1 MGAEKPGLKEER
13 PRDEIGPRGA
23 RGETEPGRNPQDE
36 RAVARARTAPYRLYG
51 RRKGKPLRAGQQAL
65 LDDLL
70 PRLRV
75 ALPATA
81 GGLDPKRLFPAACRA
96 VWLEIG
102 FGGGEH
108 LAAQAEAH
116 PEIGLIGSEVY
127 LNGVV
132 KLLAAVARA
141 RTAVPPRHTI
151 RIFPDDARLL
161 IDALAP
167 SSIGRVFILF
177 PDPWPKTRHHRR
189 RIVAPETL
197 AALAR
202 VMAAGAELRL
212 ATDDLAYADAMIETL
227 AAAARIFA
235 GPAGGAPGLT
245 ERPPDWPPTRYEM
258 KARAAGATPR
268 YLLYR
273 RI

>member
-1 MGAEKPGLKEER
+1 MGAETPALKKAIP
-13 PRDEIGPRGA
+13 PRRA
-23 RGETEPGRNPQDE
+23 RALTEPGRNPQDE
-36 RAVARARTAPYRLYG
+36 RADAAAHAAPYRLYG

-65 LDDLL
+65 LEDLL
-70 PRLRV
+70 PRLHI
-75 ALPATA
+75 ALPATGA
-81 GGLDPKRLFPAACRA
+81 SLDPKRLFPAGCRA

-116 PEIGLIGSEVY
+116 PAIGLIGSEVY

-132 KLLAAVARA
+132 KLLAACVRARA
-141 RTAVPPRHTI
+141 ATAPRDNI

-161 IDALAP
+161 LDALTP
-167 SSIGRVFILF
+167 GSIGRVFILF

-202 VMAAGAELRL
+202 IMETGAELRL
-212 ATDDLAYADAMIETL
+212 ATDDLAYADAMVETL
-227 AAAARIFA
+227 AAAADLFA
-235 GPAGGAPGLT
+235 GPAGGTPGLA

-258 KARAAGATPR
+258 KARAAGAVCR

-273 RI
+273 RV